1 MRKSKK
7 VLFLFAVVVLILA
20 VFFAVQKYKKFSS
33 DWNVVYLSTG
43 EIYIGKISSAN
54 SFSKFKLS
62 DAYLL
67 QVVKSKVGETE
78 EIKTNFQLTPLN
90 EALWSPKEL
99 YVNRKQVVFYGPI
112 DEASNVAEAIRN
124 ADKE

>member
-90 EALWSPKEL
+90 EALWSPIEL

-112 DEASNVAEAIRN
+112 DEASNVADAIRN